1 MNERKQRPGV
11 MLYFDTLC
19 PALARLKNEQSGELL
34 KGIVEYAMTGAIPE
48 LDDMAGMA
56 FDLLRPG
63 IDRDG
68 ERYEDTRE
76 QRKYAV
82 YCREAKKRRETPCSF
97 EEWQQMASCDIGRY
111 PTTTTTP
118 NPTTTPATTTTP
130 NPTTTPAT
138 TTTPNPTAN
147 PTPAGAATGKGETE
161 GCKGDERGNPDA
173 LYTEFCAAL
182 DAGDL
187 TAAGGIANQLYKL
200 GYDVYKDTRQMK
212 RRG

>member
-63 IDRDG
+63 IDRDE

-82 YCREAKKRRETPCSF
+82 Y
-97 EEWQQMASCDIGRY
+97 
-111 PTTTTTP
+111 
-118 NPTTTPATTTTP
+118 
-130 NPTTTPAT
+130 
-138 TTTPNPTAN
+138 
-147 PTPAGAATGKGETE
+147 
-161 GCKGDERGNPDA
+161 
-173 LYTEFCAAL
+173 
-182 DAGDL
+182 
-187 TAAGGIANQLYKL
+187 
-200 GYDVYKDTRQMK
+200 
-212 RRG
+212 